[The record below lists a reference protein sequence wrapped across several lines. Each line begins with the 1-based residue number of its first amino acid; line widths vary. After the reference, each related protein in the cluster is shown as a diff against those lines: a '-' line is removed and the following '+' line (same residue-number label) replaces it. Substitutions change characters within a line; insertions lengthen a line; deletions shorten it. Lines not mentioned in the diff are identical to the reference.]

1 MTRRDILTATEL
13 ALTASALSA
22 AVYTLGAAAY
32 RPGSVQWVPIA
43 TVGCLTALSF
53 VGFAA
58 LLFVGRAALLLS
70 ADAVQAWRAT
80 ADQRALRQELRNL
93 PPSRRPMRGQG
104 VRPIVP
110 GDGRHARAMAA
121 VAAEMPRS
129 RPRTTAGDAA
139 TLPLPALDDTAV
151 MAAVQ

>member
-1 MTRRDILTATEL
+1 VTRRDILTAAEL
-13 ALTASALSA
+13 VLTTSALSA
-22 AVYTLGAAAY
+22 AVYALGGAAY
-32 RPGSVQWVPIA
+32 RPGSVQWGPIA
-43 TVGCLTALSF
+43 LVGIVTALSF
-53 VGFAA
+53 VAFAA

-70 ADAVQAWRAT
+70 

-139 TLPLPALDDTAV
+139 TLPLPALNDTAV